1 MTQSVFCV
9 VGARPQFIK
18 HKPVVEAFR
27 QHFKT
32 LTVHTSQHYDHN
44 MSKQFFEELQIPEPD
59 FILEDTSR
67 TPRHGA
73 QTASMLISIEDVLMS
88 HRPDAVV
95 VYGDTNSTLAGAL
108 AASKLGIPLV
118 HIEAGLRSFNRAMP
132 EEINRVLT
140 DHISNLL
147 FAPTQT
153 AVDNLRT
160 EGVTKGV
167 HNTGDVMCDVLKS
180 RAAGLTPKKSE
191 AYAFATIHRPYN
203 TDDPAR
209 LKEILE
215 VLNGLPYGVV
225 LPIHPRTRG
234 VMQREGLS
242 TENFPKIA
250 FIEPVG
256 YQDCLAYQKFSE
268 CVITDSGGIQK
279 EAYLLEKRCITMRT
293 ETEWLETLENGCNT
307 LVGDDL
313 RKVPEILQHG
323 QPPRFGTP
331 YGVGDSAQRMAQI
344 TFEYLNRR

>member
-1 MTQSVFCV
+1 MTQSIVCV

-18 HKPVVEAFR
+18 HKPVVEAFSKY
-27 QHFKT
+27 FKT
-32 LTVHTSQHYDHN
+32 LTVHTAQHYDHN

-67 TPRHGA
+67 VPRHGA
-73 QTASMLISIEDVLMS
+73 QTASMLTSIEEVLVAQK
-88 HRPDAVV
+88 PDAVV

-153 AVDNLRT
+153 AVDNLRM
-160 EGVTKGV
+160 EGITVGV
-167 HNTGDVMCDVLKS
+167 HNAGDVMCDVLKT
-180 RAAGLTPKKSE
+180 RTANLTPKKSE
-191 AYAFATIHRPYN
+191 TYVFATIHRPYN

-209 LKEILE
+209 LREILG
-215 VLNGLPYGVV
+215 VLNDLPYPVV
-225 LPIHPRTRG
+225 LPIHPRTRN
-234 VMQREGLS
+234 VMEREGLS
-242 TENFPKIA
+242 VANYPAIS
-250 FIEPVG
+250 FIDPLG

-307 LVGDDL
+307 LVGNNL
-313 RKVPEILQHG
+313 QAVKPILQSRER
-323 QPPRFGTP
+323 PRFGTP
-331 YGVGDSAQRMAQI
+331 YGLGDSAQRMADI
-344 TFEYLNRR
+344 TLNFLNRG

>member
-1 MTQSVFCV
+1 MTQSIFCV

-18 HKPVVEAFR
+18 HKPVVEAFSR
-27 QHFKT
+27 NFRT

-59 FILEDTSR
+59 FILDDTSR
-67 TPRHGA
+67 VPRHGA
-73 QTASMLISIEDVLMS
+73 QTASMLTSIEEVLVS
-88 HRPDAVV
+88 HKPDAVL

-108 AASKLGIPLV
+108 AASKLGIPLI

-140 DHISNLL
+140 DHVSNLL

-153 AVDNLRT
+153 AVDNLRAEGIT
-160 EGVTKGV
+160 EGV

-180 RAAGLTPKKSE
+180 RTANLAPKKAG

-203 TDDPAR
+203 TDDPER
-209 LKEILE
+209 LGQILE
-215 VLNGLPYGVV
+215 VLNTLPFPVV

-234 VMQREGLS
+234 VMEREGLAVAS
-242 TENFPKIA
+242 YPNVD
-250 FIEPVG
+250 FIDPVG

-268 CVITDSGGIQK
+268 CVLTDSGGIQK
-279 EAYLLEKRCITMRT
+279 EAYLLEKRCITLRT

-313 RKVPEILQHG
+313 RKVGQILKNG

-331 YGVGDSAQRMAQI
+331 YGQGDSAQRMAKI
-344 TFEYLNRR
+344 TSEYLKRG